1 MSHVNVSVSLM
12 VANVTEIEKGTT
24 TLACMCVRACV
35 RACVCVCAKIKKTC
49 VNKKII
55 FGLLSHDTCFV
66 NVFDSFVPVF
76 IINDSVITC
85 DEIKN
90 AADCISTNVSKKC

>member
-35 RACVCVCAKIKKTC
+35 RACMCVCVCK
-49 VNKKII
+49 NKKNM
-55 FGLLSHDTCFV
+55 C
-66 NVFDSFVPVF
+66 
-76 IINDSVITC
+76 
-85 DEIKN
+85 E
-90 AADCISTNVSKKC
+90 

>member
-35 RACVCVCAKIKKTC
+35 RACVYVCVCVCAKIKKTC
-49 VNKKII
+49 
-55 FGLLSHDTCFV
+55 
-66 NVFDSFVPVF
+66 
-76 IINDSVITC
+76 
-85 DEIKN
+85 E
-90 AADCISTNVSKKC
+90 

>member
-35 RACVCVCAKIKKTC
+35 HACVCVCVC
-49 VNKKII
+49 VCKNKKNM
-55 FGLLSHDTCFV
+55 C
-66 NVFDSFVPVF
+66 
-76 IINDSVITC
+76 
-85 DEIKN
+85 E
-90 AADCISTNVSKKC
+90 